1 MQTLEEAYG
10 DEEMADQF
18 RIRFGDDCRYL
29 PWEGEAIWYCTCGTV
44 NVSAEA
50 RCRRCRR
57 VRKALTRVNTAEL
70 RKETDRRRD
79 REKHSE
85 EETDGKKK
93 IRISPWA
100 VIPAAVIVM
109 AAMAFL
115 LFGSGKIFQRWE
127 DATAAPTEKVEAA
140 PEAATTPE
148 PEATP
153 SEAPVDPAEAEKNRA
168 YERALQL
175 LECADAG
182 DASALSQIGKTQED
196 VKEGE
201 TAAMLLYRAALEAGP
216 WRPCRQRGLRGA
228 LPRGHRRTGADSPA
242 AGL

>member
-1 MQTLEEAYG
+1 MQTGKRSVRHSGSVLPACRPERTVRSEAVEAVFADGRVWQAEDTAEHLLAPRMQTLEEAYG

-44 NVSAEA
+44 NAAAEA

-115 LFGSGKIFQRWE
+115 LFGSGKIMQRWE
-127 DATAAPTEKVEAA
+127 NAAAA
-140 PEAATTPE
+140 
-148 PEATP
+148 P
-153 SEAPVDPAEAEKNRA
+153 SEAV
-168 YERALQL
+168 ERPRR
-175 LECADAG
+175 G
-182 DASALSQIGKTQED
+182 RK
-196 VKEGE
+196 K
-201 TAAMLLYRAALEAGP
+201 
-216 WRPCRQRGLRGA
+216 PCL
-228 LPRGHRRTGADSPA
+228 
-242 AGL
+242 